1 MKIVEPARELSVKG
15 SYDVLVI
22 GAGVAGVSAA
32 LACAR
37 NGKSVCLVERE
48 YILGG
53 LATAGI
59 VAIYLPLCDGQG
71 HQMIGGISEE
81 LLKESVRYGSGEIP
95 SCWKEGGDPE
105 LRQKIRYKLRFD
117 PPAFACALDQLVA
130 QAGIHLMLG
139 TTMSSAVK
147 EGQEIRYCIL
157 ENREGRFAVSAKI
170 FIDASGDAV
179 LAWSAGENTAE
190 FVRNRLAGWYYSYD
204 GSEYRLNIVQ
214 ESLKGPDKE
223 VKCLYGGISTDD
235 VTQFCLDSRQMLL
248 QHALQF
254 SMDTTITQIA
264 TIPQIRMTRRLKG
277 TLEIDESDEGRVF
290 QDAVGCFGDWR
301 KAGPHFTLPYSALVG
316 ETKNLLVAGRC
327 ISASES
333 AGDIIRAIPVCAL
346 SGEAAGTAAALALD
360 CGAQTVRSVPL
371 DSLRLRLLQNNN
383 ILNWKVQGEKTND
396 KS

>member
-1 MKIVEPARELSVKG
+1 
-15 SYDVLVI
+15 
-22 GAGVAGVSAA
+22 
-32 LACAR
+32 
-37 NGKSVCLVERE
+37 
-48 YILGG
+48 
-53 LATAGI
+53 
-59 VAIYLPLCDGQG
+59 
-71 HQMIGGISEE
+71 MIGGISEE

-214 ESLKGPDKE
+214 ESLKG
-223 VKCLYGGISTDD
+223 L
-235 VTQFCLDSRQMLL
+235 
-248 QHALQF
+248 
-254 SMDTTITQIA
+254 
-264 TIPQIRMTRRLKG
+264 
-277 TLEIDESDEGRVF
+277 
-290 QDAVGCFGDWR
+290 
-301 KAGPHFTLPYSALVG
+301 
-316 ETKNLLVAGRC
+316 TK
-327 ISASES
+327 
-333 AGDIIRAIPVCAL
+333 
-346 SGEAAGTAAALALD
+346 
-360 CGAQTVRSVPL
+360 
-371 DSLRLRLLQNNN
+371 
-383 ILNWKVQGEKTND
+383 K
-396 KS
+396 